1 MASSREILAPMRRN
15 SGMGRWLASVSAGAA
30 SLVLAT
36 LPATVRAQA
45 VNGTPTPQFG
55 IGGIS
60 RSTPGLDAVFI
71 DSGEALID
79 WTASDSGGV
88 FLPEGHTLRFIYDGS
103 SPYTVLNRVTDTA
116 VGGPL
121 SIAGT
126 VESSTLGQV
135 WFYNAGGW
143 VVGAKG
149 VFNVGSLVL
158 TSLPI
163 TIDPAGPG
171 ARLYGDKGEIR
182 FGTALDPK
190 SSVSIQ
196 SGASIRATMANSSY
210 VALVAPRVDQAGTVA
225 VNGSAAYVGAEAA
238 TMTINGGLFDIIVDS
253 GTDDDVGVSHSGSTT
268 FPANAGSTD
277 TNRGIYLVAVPKNQA
292 MTAVVSGRLG
302 YDSATSASIVNG
314 SIVLSAGHNV
324 AGGAVVAG
332 SGGGTNASLAL
343 SNLNVGSKGFTTDLL
358 GSATGNITLDATAG
372 NSSFNGSVSLEA
384 QGNIGATIDNA
395 RSVSVEG
402 SLSLTSTNGA
412 KAGNV
417 SASVAG
423 NGGLFVTGTLDLVSS
438 AARAILTDP
447 SNGDALL
454 TDSVGEDALS
464 GNVSLTVTS
473 GNVFAGA
480 TNVQSSATSGVG
492 DLSTGSA
499 TAGNATIAVTQA
511 AGAGLGV
518 TLGNVTVSSTATD
531 GFFSLGQSKTGGNAT
546 AGDAT
551 LAVSGGTFDSTSLT
565 LYSNATTYA
574 GSDGT
579 ALNASAGTVGIGF
592 ANLEAEFQTGAIGAS
607 NSASASDGGIA
618 ALGNIAVAFDNAS
631 ASTDASSGEV
641 NLTSAARGQLV
652 TPNTVSLS
660 LTNKAALDTLGS
672 NINISASGDLATG
685 TQRSGSLSVLL
696 DGSSL
701 AAGSLNAIT
710 SARGSDSGT
719 NAQAGNV
726 SAIIRNG
733 SDVALDLVAGFDS
746 IAVGGSGVDGGSG
759 TGGSVSFVLADSSFA
774 GDLGLLSRGTAGSRS
789 EVTGTSGTGRGGT
802 LSFAQTGKS
811 SSLTADDVTL
821 STLGRGGQ
829 PAVSSRTSLIAQAGD
844 GASGIGGTSTF
855 SIADGTF
862 TTTTLSVDANGE
874 GADGLNP
881 GGSAPGAGGLGRG
894 GTSRLNVT
902 GGLLSAG
909 RIVVAAS
916 GFGGDGARAENST
929 DGGTGG
935 AGTGGSAS
943 ALLTGGAVRT
953 EALLVEANGNKS
965 FFDTDTG
972 EMSYFGYGGY
982 EQFGLLQPGKGGV
995 GTGGIALVTVNGGA
1009 VSAAVPYRDIPPSV
1023 RASAIGE
1030 GGPGGYAF
1038 SNSSGTAVI
1047 SGSGGD
1053 GVGGTATIRY
1063 LSGDLDAGS
1072 IGADASGLGGLTGR
1086 AVSSAEEADIAGNGG
1101 NGRGGKAAFEIAA
1114 DLGQRTSLNALRSVN
1129 VRADGIGAEGE
1140 KGVAGG
1146 RGGNGTGGDA
1156 KLATSVGKT
1165 SLANVTLSAKG
1176 AGGNGGSGF
1185 IGGNGGNGGTG
1196 TGGQVQLAADGFGA
1210 QLIVQSPV
1218 LMAGGTGG
1226 LGGDG
1231 GSGTDGRDEAGN
1243 GGSGGTGRGGTISFA
1258 ASNLGQVSVA
1268 GATAGS
1274 TFAALGQGGSGGL
1287 GGNSAIFFGATLGN
1301 GGSGGSGFG
1310 GTINALAASGGGLAF
1325 DGLTLSANGIG
1336 GAGGGRVSGSSSG
1349 TLSPSLGGTGGAG
1362 RGGSISLVSTD
1373 FRSSLSAASLSA
1385 SADGLGGAGAD
1396 GAGYTASGQ
1405 STDGSAGGNG
1415 TGGMISLLAD
1425 LEGTLELAAKA
1436 GNLSISAMG
1445 LGGDGGTAQDAIG
1458 SSGAAGGNG
1467 GASGSGTGGSI
1478 QLTAGAQ
1485 ATASLGLFGTTT
1497 VDAGAMG
1504 GRAGGGGN
1512 GAPTFTPAT
1521 VGGKG
1526 GNTGLARAGTGG
1538 TVNFVANGGSLN
1550 LAALDAKA
1558 QGITQYR
1565 NLAGSGGSGPG
1576 GIGAPGSTTDILP
1589 TGGTIG
1595 FAASDDLGGSLGQ
1608 IKAGAVT
1615 TNVTSRELFVGP
1627 GVFSLAGAG
1636 GISLANSA
1644 TSGDGGIRF
1653 GSFQGDASGS
1663 ATVDPAIAISVTAGS
1678 IAIDTNLTLFAG
1690 GNVAF
1695 DLAGGTGLLASTV
1708 SVETFSGIAIT
1719 GKGTGRISAGSINL
1733 FSFGST
1739 AVASTG
1745 CATAT
1750 CRPLEASGT
1759 LSVDA
1764 FGDFSLSGPVELAG
1778 LGTLAVYA
1786 GNNLTSDTGSR
1797 YFSNGNVE
1805 VRAGN
1810 DATIRNI
1817 TGANVI
1823 AEAGAV
1829 KDGGYLYVDGLLT
1842 LGEVEGGGLF
1852 TASGTLDL
1860 NSGGTLRTLD
1870 GATFTAG
1877 SGIGLRTGNDI
1888 LVGFGNTF
1896 TANAGLPSTPGGVVF
1911 AAGGQTIDY
1920 SLAPT
1925 DIATLSFGGGT
1936 MVDAGSGGVTLS
1948 GAAIDARFASFTGA
1962 TFQADVLT
1970 TLAQSDTRRTDGG
1983 SLDPDCLEGAICV
1996 GNVTAAGLVS
2006 IGTGAAV
2013 PLDIRAAGTIS
2024 GASVE
2029 LRATGDLTFGGLEST
2044 AQLASTNDLS
2054 ITSLSGG
2061 IALLGGS
2068 EVRGGTVRLSAA
2080 TDLSGTGNIEATF
2093 DDIGLS
2099 IGGDIDASSIVAV
2112 RELTTA
2118 TAAGIE
2124 TEGTFST
2131 PGSFRTG
2138 LLSLG
2143 SPTALFAS
2151 GEIAIGALS
2160 LGGSN
2165 GRFEAG
2171 GALRVGTSSAVAN
2184 LSLIAGTTASF
2195 DDLVTSGNLS
2205 ISAATINGTSARAG
2219 GTLSITGTDLAADLL
2234 QSAGDLTLTI
2244 TNEAALGSVAS
2255 TGGAVSID
2263 PVLLTFAAITAANDI
2278 TLVGDTITGGTLDA
2292 GTSIDVTATGAL
2304 TLDSA
2309 NSGTAMTLRADSLG
2323 SGTLTAGTDLALVLA
2338 GDTVLTGTATSGGNA
2353 AISGQGLLATAF
2365 DVTGNLTLTLT
2376 GAAALSGPVTVG
2388 GDFSS
2393 TAASLGFGSIDAG
2406 AAAIFGGGSVTGGN
2420 VTAGGAISASL
2431 GGAATFGTL
2440 TSGLSLG
2447 IGAQSISATRLLAG
2461 QELSLF
2467 ANDTIS
2473 LGTGVSGLQAPV
2485 GLNDTTSIT
2494 ANQLTFD
2501 EIGSRGLAALTG
2513 GTITGRQID
2522 GGGVSIDASASVD
2535 IRNATSRADL
2545 TISAPAITLDGAG
2558 IQGKITLTSSGSVDL
2573 GTASAGGAFAIAAG
2587 DLSFV
2592 RMDGSDLNI
2601 AASSL
2606 TGGATGALGSA
2617 LISAVG
2623 DITIDSVTSGLA
2635 EIRAANLVANRFSA
2649 NTLVIESPGTVSVG
2663 SLTAVAS
2670 LSATAGDLR
2679 FDELVDSG
2687 VVTLNTGSLSGGV
2700 VDRVGRLN
2708 ITATNAVVLGSAR
2721 TTSGLTISAR
2731 SLTAPSLE
2739 SAGDLSLTIADT
2751 ATLGSVTSGG
2761 AVAIDPALLTFDA
2774 ITAANGI
2781 ALSGGTITGG
2791 TLDAGAD
2798 IDVNATGTLTLL
2810 TARAGGNLSLAGDSL
2825 SAGLLDSGRD
2835 LDLAARDRIALTD
2848 LANAGGSLTASFATL
2863 DFIELNAIGQLDL
2876 AGGSITGRGLTAGLD
2891 ANIALTGGY
2900 TVTGAAFSGNLLLGA
2915 QMVSGAVID
2924 AIGNADVTVAGR
2936 SSLFGYTAGGDLLL
2950 LAGQLSAEALS
2961 GRNVDARIAGTATV
2975 TSGLVGT
2982 GGNFALSA
2990 ASLGAGTLRAGNTL
3004 SLTTTGAI
3012 NITGEATA
3020 GGNLAISSAS
3030 LAAPTLRADGNM
3042 NLSVTN
3048 RAEIG
3053 LANAGQT
3060 ISATAASF
3068 SFENFSANDISVNAG
3083 SIDQGGLSAINAITV
3098 TATGSASIGAIFGG
3112 ALTITAHDL
3121 SSSVIQSH
3129 GGNVSLSA
3137 SAVASIGDVSAL
3149 AGDITVNAGRLTLG
3163 SATASGQILLGAVV
3177 IDGFGRVEAGTSAL
3191 VNATNAISIGE
3202 VLAGL
3207 DVSLAGGDIEA
3218 IAVNA
3223 GTTASYVGGD
3233 IRVGSTST
3241 GTTANVAARSFSF
3254 DRLTA
3259 TGDVVIQTSAG
3270 LTGGSI
3276 DTAGNL
3282 DLAVGGTARLDAA
3295 SADGDIGAQFGTLT
3309 ANLLAAG
3316 GLLDLT
3322 GAELSWT
3329 NANAG
3334 ADATIAL
3341 TGDFAG
3347 NSLISGGTIAL
3358 SSRNASS
3365 STMTASGDITLTITD
3380 TATLGIVRSTS
3391 GSVLIDPV
3399 LLTFDAI
3406 SANQAIS
3413 LAGGGIIGG
3422 TLDAGTSVDVTAT
3435 GGLTLVSATSGTSM
3449 SLAAASLYVPTLSA
3463 GTDLAIQTSGGVE
3476 IASQVTALGTIA
3488 ITADTLTAPLIEA
3501 NGNVGI
3507 TIAGLAEVTTLRSLG
3522 GNVSSQAGTL
3532 QFDLVS
3538 ARGRVRL
3545 IGGNLSGATVTSGAD
3560 TTLSATNALSVNTV
3574 TAGTSAT
3581 INGNSVTANTVNA
3594 GTSTDFDGSN
3604 IRVGTTQ
3611 AGTTAFVD
3619 SRNFTFDRMEAG
3631 QSVEILAFRDIT
3643 GGTIDAGTTVA
3654 ISARGDVALDAATAG
3669 GRITARAANL
3679 QALTVNGGAGLSL
3692 TVTNAVDLG
3701 TVDVLGAFD
3710 LTAGSL
3716 ALGSS
3721 QSGLD
3726 SALGLSGNAVIGGMA
3741 AGTGASA
3748 APAGI
3753 VVTTGGTLTT
3763 GALAASS
3770 RISLAATG
3778 AFRLDAADAGTAL
3791 SLAGDTIDAG
3801 SLRAGTD
3808 ITLAS
3813 AGASLIGSA
3822 TAQGRFLADVGALDF
3837 TQIDAADGV
3846 DIASLASVGGGDIR
3860 SGASITVAASG
3871 PIAIRDA
3878 SASGGIALATSPA
3891 NSIAA
3896 RALVAGG
3903 AISIEGGEA
3912 VLSSI
3917 GAGGDFN
3924 ATVQSLASPTIA
3936 VTGNFTV
3943 TGTGAVEIGTM
3954 AAGGSLAITSQTLT
3968 FTRMSA
3974 GSGID
3979 LAATGNVTGGDLVAT
3994 GTIRINT
4001 GSARFGYGT
4010 LDGGD
4015 IAIVAGS
4022 AAGGAIRTRTGDL
4035 TLSVGGDASL
4045 GTIDATGNVALDAQ
4059 GLSFGT
4065 IRAGGTFST
4074 TNRAMTGTAIDA
4086 GQDVAISSQ
4095 GDVAL
4100 SGLSGRTA
4108 RISSAGIVNITG
4120 LQLAGPITVLA
4131 NAVGLDAVGDLAI
4144 QSISA
4149 NKGDVAVSAGGS
4161 ITGSSI
4167 AALGDIDLLARN
4179 GNVEIGT
4186 LSAGYAGAFSDA
4198 VRPKGT
4204 VSSGVVGQ
4212 GNIDIVASGDIVI
4225 NDVADAAR
4233 AFTMD
4238 AGGAIHLNGLATGAT
4253 MDLISADLDIGS
4265 AGHLGETA
4273 HTDAI
4278 TLRNTGQGPLR
4289 LGDNLASTASGYA
4302 ISQAEFARIRSRG
4315 DLTIRA
4321 NQALLVGDLAVV
4333 ARSGTA
4339 EGQIGET
4346 GTLSLRSGSLASF
4359 LGALAMTNAT
4369 GNTLAIDSQT
4379 GVFLDAASGSIRLT
4393 DGEVRAGTLAI
4404 SGSGIAMVTR
4414 GALADIAQLTDTA
4427 LITDRLGLNDGVAD
4441 GRILVEADA
4450 IRLRS
4455 DREVYIQNTALGTR
4469 LDDRRGL
4476 VANSVRI
4483 GSRDGSQLDI
4493 VINGIVNGQVGV
4505 DAIEQI
4511 RFDER
4516 FTDLS
4521 SVNGCVILSA
4531 NTCNKLPFE
4540 IIELRDVVEEVLKT
4554 EPADEALQ
4562 IVDSFT
4568 KTSLIQLNQIA
4579 PAGFEP
4585 LIDEPV
4591 TGTGNDDLLGEGK
4604 AEGE

>member
-1 MASSREILAPMRRN
+1 MASSCQIVALRRRN
-15 SGMGRWLASVSAGAA
+15 SGMGRWLAGVSAGAA

-45 VNGTPTPQFG
+45 VNGNPTPQFG
-55 IGGIS
+55 IGSIS
-60 RSTPGLDAVFI
+60 RSTPGLDSVFV
-71 DSGEALID
+71 DGSEALID

-88 FLPEGHTLRFIYDGS
+88 FLPEGNTLRFIYDAS
-103 SPYTVLNRVTDTA
+103 TPYTVLNRVTDTA

-126 VESSTLGQV
+126 VESNTLGQI

-163 TIDPAGPG
+163 TVDPAGPG

-190 SSVSIQ
+190 SSVSVQ
-196 SGASIRATMANSSY
+196 SGASIRVTMAESSY
-210 VALVAPRVDQAGTVA
+210 VALVAPRVDQGGTVA
-225 VNGSAAYVGAEAA
+225 TNGSAAYVGAEAA

-253 GTDDDVGVSHSGSTT
+253 GTDDDVGVSHTGSTT
-268 FPANAGSTD
+268 FPANGGSTD

-302 YDSATSASIVNG
+302 YDSATTASIVNG

-332 SGGGTNASLAL
+332 SGSGTNASLAL
-343 SNLNVGSKGFTTDLL
+343 SNLSVGSKGFTTDLL
-358 GSATGNITLDATAG
+358 GSATGNITLDATTG

-384 QGNIGATIDNA
+384 QGNIVATIDNA

-402 SLSLTSTNGA
+402 GLSLTSTNGA

-423 NGGLFVTGTLDLVSS
+423 NGGLFVTGSLDLLSL
-438 AARAILTDP
+438 AEGAIQTDP
-447 SNGDALL
+447 SNGDALQAG
-454 TDSVGEDALS
+454 SVGEDAVS
-464 GNVSLTVTS
+464 GNVSLTVNS

-480 TNVQSSATSGVG
+480 TRVESSATSGVG
-492 DLSTGSA
+492 ELSTGSA
-499 TAGNATIAVTQA
+499 TSGNATIAVTQPT
-511 AGAGLGV
+511 GSGRDVGLGS
-518 TLGNVTVSSTATD
+518 VTVSSAASD
-531 GFFSLGQSKTGGNAT
+531 GFFSLQQSNTGGSAAAGNASLSVT
-546 AGDAT
+546 
-551 LAVSGGTFDSTSLT
+551 GGTFDSTSLT
-565 LYSNATTYA
+565 LDSDATTYA

-579 ALNASAGTVGIGF
+579 ALNASAGTVGIAF
-592 ANLEAEFQTGAIGAS
+592 TNLDAEFQTGAISAT

-631 ASTDASSGEV
+631 ASTDGSFGEI
-641 NLTSAARGQLV
+641 NLISRARGQFIA
-652 TPNTVSLS
+652 PNAVSLS

-672 NINISASGDLATG
+672 DINILASGDLATG

-710 SARGSDSGT
+710 AARGSGSGT
-719 NAQAGNV
+719 SALSGNV

-733 SDVALDLVAGFDS
+733 SNVALGIGAEFDS
-746 IAVGGSGVDGGSG
+746 IAVGGSGVNGGSG
-759 TGGSVSFVLADSSFA
+759 TGGSVGFVLADSSFA
-774 GDLGLLSRGTAGSRS
+774 GDLGLQSRGTAGSRS
-789 EVTGTSGTGRGGT
+789 DATGASGTGTGGT
-802 LSFAQTGKS
+802 LSFAQTGKTA
-811 SSLTADDVTL
+811 SLTAEDVTL

-829 PAVSSRTSLIAQAGD
+829 PAISARTSLIGQAGD

-881 GGSAPGAGGLGRG
+881 GGSAPGAGGLGLG
-894 GTSRLNVT
+894 GTARLNVT

-909 RIVVAAS
+909 RILVAAS

-965 FFDTDTG
+965 FFDPDIDAV
-972 EMSYFGYGGY
+972 SYFGYGGY
-982 EQFGLLQPGKGGV
+982 EQFGLLQPGTGGV

-1009 VSAAVPYRDIPPSV
+1009 VIPAVPYRDIPPSV

-1030 GGPGGYAF
+1030 GGPGGYAN
-1038 SNSSGTAVI
+1038 SNSSGTAVA

-1063 LSGDLDAGS
+1063 LSGNFDAAGIS
-1072 IGADASGLGGLTGR
+1072 ADASGLGGLTGR

-1101 NGRGGKAAFEIAA
+1101 NGTGGKAAFEIAA

-1129 VRADGIGAEGE
+1129 VRADGIGAAGE

-1156 KLATSVGKT
+1156 KLATSVGTT
-1165 SLANVTLSAKG
+1165 SLANVTVSALG
-1176 AGGNGGSGF
+1176 TGGIGGSGF
-1185 IGGNGGNGGTG
+1185 IGGNGGNGGMG
-1196 TGGQVQLAADGFGA
+1196 TGGQVQLGADGFGA

-1218 LMAGGTGG
+1218 LLATGTGG
-1226 LGGDG
+1226 IGGEG
-1231 GSGTDGRDEAGN
+1231 GSGTDGQDAAGN

-1258 ASNLGQVSVA
+1258 ASNLGQVAVS
-1268 GATAGS
+1268 GSTAGS
-1274 TFAALGQGGSGGL
+1274 TFSALGLGGNGGL

-1301 GGSGGSGFG
+1301 GGNGGSGFG
-1310 GTINALAASGGGLAF
+1310 GTIDALAASGGGLAF
-1325 DGLTLSANGIG
+1325 DSLTLSVNGIG

-1362 RGGSISLVSTD
+1362 QGGSISLVSTD
-1373 FRSSLSAASLSA
+1373 FRSSLAAAALSA

-1415 TGGMISLLAD
+1415 TGGTITLLAD

-1436 GNLSISAMG
+1436 GNLSLSAPG
-1445 LGGDGGTAQDAIG
+1445 LGGDGGSAQDAIG
-1458 SSGAAGGNG
+1458 SDGAAGGNG

-1478 QLTAGAQ
+1478 QLTAGAL

-1497 VDAGAMG
+1497 IDTGGTG
-1504 GRAGGGGN
+1504 GRAGGGGD

-1526 GNTGLARAGTGG
+1526 GNTGLAQAGTGG
-1538 TVNFVANGGSLN
+1538 TVNFVANGGVLN
-1550 LAALDAKA
+1550 LAALDVKA

-1565 NLAGSGGSGPG
+1565 NLAGTGGSGPG
-1576 GIGAPGSTTDILP
+1576 GSGAPGSNVVVLP

-1595 FAASDDLGGSLGQ
+1595 FAASDDLGGNPGQ

-1615 TNVTSRELFVGP
+1615 ANVTSSELFVGL
-1627 GVFSLAGAG
+1627 GFSSLAGAG
-1636 GISLANSA
+1636 SISLANSA
-1644 TSGDGGIRF
+1644 TATDGGIRF
-1653 GSFQGDASGS
+1653 GSFEGNASGN
-1663 ATVDPAIAISVTAGS
+1663 ATVDPAIAISVTAGN

-1695 DLAGGTGLLASTV
+1695 DLSDGTGLSASSA
-1708 SVETFSGIAIT
+1708 SVNTFSGIAIT
-1719 GKGTGRISAGSINL
+1719 GEGTGRFSAGSIDL

-1759 LSVDA
+1759 LSIDA

-1778 LGTLAVYA
+1778 LGSLEVYA

-1829 KDGGYLYVDGLLT
+1829 KDGGYLYFNGLLT

-1852 TASGTLDL
+1852 SASGTLDL
-1860 NSGGTLRTLD
+1860 NSGGTVRTLD

-1877 SGIGLRTGNDI
+1877 SSIGLHSGNDI
-1888 LVGFGNTF
+1888 LVGFGNGF
-1896 TANAGLPSTPGGVVF
+1896 TANTGLPSTPGGVVF
-1911 AAGGQTIDY
+1911 AAGGQTIEY
-1920 SLAPT
+1920 SLAST

-1936 MVDAGSGGVTLS
+1936 TVDAGSGGIALS
-1948 GAAIDARFASFTGA
+1948 GEAIDARFASFAGA
-1962 TFQADVLT
+1962 SFQADVLT

-1983 SLDPDCLEGAICV
+1983 SLDPDCLEGAICI
-1996 GNVTAAGLVS
+1996 GNVTATGLVS

-2013 PLDIRAAGTIS
+2013 PLDIRATGTIS
-2024 GASVE
+2024 GASLD

-2044 AQLASTNDLS
+2044 AQLASTNSLS
-2054 ITSLSGG
+2054 IRSLAGG

-2080 TDLSGTGNIEATF
+2080 TNLSGTGNIEATS

-2099 IGGDIDASSIVAV
+2099 IGGDIDASSIIAA

-2118 TAAGIE
+2118 TDASGEA
-2124 TEGTFST
+2124 EGTFST

-2138 LLSLG
+2138 VLSLA
-2143 SPTALFAS
+2143 SLTDLFAS
-2151 GEIAIGALS
+2151 SEVAVGALS
-2160 LGGSN
+2160 LGRFNGS
-2165 GRFEAG
+2165 FEAG
-2171 GALRVGTSSAVAN
+2171 GALRVGTSSAVGN
-2184 LSLIAGTTASF
+2184 LSLIAGTTATF
-2195 DDLVTSGNLS
+2195 DDLVTDGNLS
-2205 ISAATINGTSARAG
+2205 ITAATIAGANARAG

-2244 TNEAALGSVAS
+2244 TNQIALGSAES

-2263 PVLLTFAAITAANDI
+2263 PVLLTFDAITAANDI
-2278 TLVGDTITGGTLDA
+2278 TLVGGTITGGTLDA

-2309 NSGTAMTLRADSLG
+2309 NAGTTLTLRADSLG
-2323 SGTLTAGTDLALVLA
+2323 TGALTAGTDLALIVA
-2338 GDTVLTGTATSGGNA
+2338 HGTVLTGSASAGGNA
-2353 AISGQGLLATAF
+2353 AITGQDLSATSF
-2365 DVTGNLTLTLT
+2365 DVIGNLSLTLT
-2376 GAAALSGPVTVG
+2376 GAAALSGLVTVG

-2393 TAASLGFGSIDAG
+2393 TAASFGFGTIDAG
-2406 AAAIFGGGSVTGGN
+2406 AGAIFGGGSVTGGN

-2431 GGAATFGTL
+2431 GGIATFGTL
-2440 TSGLSLG
+2440 TSGLSLE
-2447 IGAQSISATRLLAG
+2447 ISAQSIFADSLLAD
-2461 QELSLF
+2461 SL
-2467 ANDTIS
+2467 D
-2473 LGTGVSGLQAPV
+2473 
-2485 GLNDTTSIT
+2485 
-2494 ANQLTFD
+2494 
-2501 EIGSRGLAALTG
+2501 
-2513 GTITGRQID
+2513 
-2522 GGGVSIDASASVD
+2522 
-2535 IRNATSRADL
+2535 
-2545 TISAPAITLDGAG
+2545 
-2558 IQGKITLTSSGSVDL
+2558 
-2573 GTASAGGAFAIAAG
+2573 
-2587 DLSFV
+2587 
-2592 RMDGSDLNI
+2592 
-2601 AASSL
+2601 
-2606 TGGATGALGSA
+2606 
-2617 LISAVG
+2617 
-2623 DITIDSVTSGLA
+2623 
-2635 EIRAANLVANRFSA
+2635 
-2649 NTLVIESPGTVSVG
+2649 
-2663 SLTAVAS
+2663 
-2670 LSATAGDLR
+2670 
-2679 FDELVDSG
+2679 
-2687 VVTLNTGSLSGGV
+2687 
-2700 VDRVGRLN
+2700 
-2708 ITATNAVVLGSAR
+2708 ITATNAVTLDSAR
-2721 TTSGLTISAR
+2721 TTSGLTISAQ
-2731 SLTAPSLE
+2731 SLTVPSLE
-2739 SAGDLSLTIADT
+2739 SGGDLSLTIANT
-2751 ATLGSVTSGG
+2751 ATLGTVTSGG
-2761 AVAIDPALLTFDA
+2761 SVAINPALLTFDA
-2774 ITAANGI
+2774 ITAADGI
-2781 ALSGGTITGG
+2781 TLSGGTITGG
-2791 TLDAGAD
+2791 TLDAGTD
-2798 IDVNATGTLTLL
+2798 FDVNATGALTLTL
-2810 TARAGGNLSLAGDSL
+2810 ARAGGNFSLAADSL
-2825 SAGLLDSGRD
+2825 RSGLLESGGD
-2835 LDLAARDRIALTD
+2835 LTLSAVGSITLSD
-2848 LANAGGSLTASFATL
+2848 LANAGGSLSASFTTL
-2863 DFIELNAIGQLDL
+2863 DFVELNALGQLDL
-2876 AGGSITGRGLTAGLD
+2876 AGGSMTGRGVTAGLD
-2891 ANIALTGGY
+2891 ANIALTGAY
-2900 TVTGAAFSGNLLLGA
+2900 AVAGASFGGNLILGA
-2915 QMVSGAVID
+2915 QTVSGAAID
-2924 AIGNADVTVAGR
+2924 TIGNADVTVAGR
-2936 SSLFGYTAGGDLLL
+2936 SSLFGYSAGGTLSLV
-2950 LAGQLSAEALS
+2950 AGQLSAEALY
-2961 GRNVDARIAGTATV
+2961 GGNVDARIAGTATL
-2975 TSGLVGT
+2975 TSGDVGT

-2990 ASLGAGTLRAGNTL
+2990 ASLDAGTLHAGNNL

-3012 NITGEATA
+3012 NVTSEATA
-3020 GGNLAISSAS
+3020 GGNLTISSAS
-3030 LAAPTLRADGNM
+3030 LAAPTLHADGGMDLN
-3042 NLSVTN
+3042 VTN
-3048 RAEIG
+3048 RAVIG
-3053 LANAGQT
+3053 FAHAGQT

-3068 SFENFSANDISVNAG
+3068 SFEDFSANDISVNAG
-3083 SIDQGGLSAINAITV
+3083 SIDQGGLRALNALTV
-3098 TATGSASIGAIFGG
+3098 TATGSASIGAFAGG
-3112 ALTITAHDL
+3112 ALTIAARDL
-3121 SSSVIQSH
+3121 NTSVVQSS
-3129 GGNVSLSA
+3129 GGNISLSA
-3137 SAVASIGDVSAL
+3137 TSVASISDVSAL
-3149 AGDITVNAGRLTLG
+3149 AGDITINAGRLILG
-3163 SATASGQILLGAVV
+3163 SAKASGQIQLGALV
-3177 IDGFGRVEAGTSAL
+3177 IDNFGKVEAGTSAFIS
-3191 VNATNAISIGE
+3191 ATDAIAIGE
-3202 VLAGL
+3202 VFAGG
-3207 DVSLAGGDIEA
+3207 DVSLAGGNIDA
-3218 IAVNA
+3218 LAVNA
-3223 GTTASYVGGD
+3223 GGLANYTGGD
-3233 IRVGSTST
+3233 VRVGSTT
-3241 GTTANVAARSFSF
+3241 GTTANVAARNFSF

-3259 TGDVVIQTSAG
+3259 TGDIVIQASAG

-3282 DLAVGGTARLDAA
+3282 DLVVGGTATLDIA
-3295 SADGDIGAQFGTLT
+3295 SANGGIGAQFGTLT
-3309 ANLLAAG
+3309 ANLLTAG

-3322 GAELSWT
+3322 GVDLSLT
-3329 NANAG
+3329 NATAG
-3334 ADATIAL
+3334 TGTTIAL
-3341 TGDFAG
+3341 TGDFVG
-3347 NSLISGGTIAL
+3347 NSLTSGGMITL
-3358 SSRNASS
+3358 SSRNGSS
-3365 STMTASGDITLTITD
+3365 STMTAGGDIALTIAD
-3380 TATLGIVRSTS
+3380 TASLGTITSTG
-3391 GSVLIDPV
+3391 GSVVIDPA

-3413 LAGGGIIGG
+3413 LAGGEIIGG
-3422 TLDAGTSVDVTAT
+3422 TLAAGTSIDVTAT
-3435 GGLTLVSATSGTSM
+3435 GGLTLTSATSGTSM
-3449 SLAAASLYVPTLSA
+3449 ALTAASLNAPTLSA
-3463 GTDLAIQTSGGVE
+3463 GTDLVIQTSGGVD
-3476 IASQVTALGTIA
+3476 IGSQVTAGRTIA
-3488 ITADTLTAPLIEA
+3488 ITADTLTAPLIQA
-3501 NGNVGI
+3501 NGNLGI
-3507 TIAGLAEVTTLRSLG
+3507 TITGLADVTTLRSLS

-3532 QFDLVS
+3532 QFDGVS
-3538 ARGRVRL
+3538 AGGRVRL
-3545 IGGNLSGATVTSGAD
+3545 LGGNLNGTTVTSGTA
-3560 TTLSATNALSVNTV
+3560 TTLSVTNALSVDTV

-3581 INGNSVTANTVNA
+3581 INGNAVTANTVIA
-3594 GTSTDFDGSN
+3594 GTFTDFDGST
-3604 IRVGTTQ
+3604 IQVGTTQ

-3619 SRNFTFDRMEAG
+3619 SRNFTFDRMDAG
-3631 QSVEILAFRDIT
+3631 QSVEILAFRNVT
-3643 GGTIDAGTTVA
+3643 GGTINAGTTLD
-3654 ISARGDVALDAATAG
+3654 ISARGDVVLDGATAG
-3669 GRITARAANL
+3669 GQITIGAANL
-3679 QALTVNGGAGLSL
+3679 ATLTVNGGAGLSL
-3692 TVTNAVDLG
+3692 TVTNAVDLE

-3710 LTAGSL
+3710 LTAATLSL
-3716 ALGSS
+3716 GTS

-3726 SALGLSGNAVIGGMA
+3726 STLGLTGNAVIGSMA
-3741 AGTGASA
+3741 AGTGAVPG
-3748 APAGI
+3748 PASV
-3753 VVTTGGTLTT
+3753 VVTTGGDLTT
-3763 GALAASS
+3763 GSLAATSG
-3770 RISLAATG
+3770 ISLAATG
-3778 AFRLDAADAGTAL
+3778 ALRLDAAVAGDGL
-3791 SLAGDTIDAG
+3791 SLSGGTINSGD
-3801 SLRAGTD
+3801 LRAGSD

-3822 TAQGRFLADVGALDF
+3822 TAQGRFMADVGALDF
-3837 TQIDAADGV
+3837 TLVDAADAV
-3846 DIASLASVGGGDIR
+3846 DITSLAGIGGGDIR

-3878 SASGGIALATSPA
+3878 SASGGIALATGPA
-3891 NSIAA
+3891 SSIAA

-3903 AISIEGGEA
+3903 AIGIEGGDV

-3943 TGTGAVEIGTM
+3943 TGTGAVEIGT
-3954 AAGGSLAITSQTLT
+3954 AAADGALAITSQTLT
-3968 FTRMSA
+3968 FTRMTA

-3979 LAATGNVTGGDLVAT
+3979 LASAGDVTGGDIVAS
-3994 GTIRINT
+3994 GTIRVNT

-4022 AAGGAIRTRTGDL
+4022 VAGGAIRARTGDL
-4035 TLSVGGDASL
+4035 NLSAGGDASL
-4045 GTIDATGNVALDAQ
+4045 GAIDATGNVALDAQ
-4059 GLSFGT
+4059 GLSFGSV
-4065 IRAGGTFST
+4065 RAGGAFGT
-4074 TNRAMTGTAIDA
+4074 TNRAMRGNAIDA
-4086 GQDVAISSQ
+4086 GEDVVISSQ

-4108 RISSAGIVNITG
+4108 RISSAGIVNIAS
-4120 LQLAGPITVLA
+4120 LQLSGPVTVFA

-4161 ITGSSI
+4161 ITGDSI

-4179 GNVEIGT
+4179 GNVEIGA

-4212 GNIDIVASGDIVI
+4212 GNINIVASGDIVL

-4238 AGGAIHLNGLATGAT
+4238 AGGTIRINALATGAT
-4253 MDLISADLDIGS
+4253 MDLTSADLEIG
-4265 AGHLGETA
+4265 AAARLGETA

-4289 LGDNLASTASGYA
+4289 LGDNLATTASGYA

-4333 ARSGTA
+4333 AQAGTA
-4339 EGQIGET
+4339 QGQIGET

-4369 GNTLAIDSQT
+4369 GNTLAIGSQT
-4379 GVFLDAASGSIRLT
+4379 GVFLDAASGSIRLA
-4393 DGEVRAGTLAI
+4393 DGEARAGTLAI

-4450 IRLRS
+4450 ISLRS

-4476 VANSVRI
+4476 VANSLRI

-4511 RFDER
+4511 GFDES

-4554 EPADEALQ
+4554 DPADEALQ

-4604 AEGE
+4604 AQGE